1 MPMTA
6 AHPLAVLPLRKTRLD
21 WTCLVIGSM
30 SPDFLY
36 FFQVKLASRFSHTW
50 LGVFAFCLPVT
61 LASAWLFHRLIKR
74 PLVQVVPAALGSRL
88 APYAERPWQL
98 SWGCAAAALVGAVT
112 HLLWD
117 GFTHLDMWGPQHIA
131 WLRYPLHLPVAGY
144 TYVCRVLQHGSTVVG
159 LVALAILAWRTLA
172 RTQPRPVAPATLGMR
187 IVWLACIALAGAAC
201 FVRVYLNHD
210 LDPGSLTVVVIDAGL
225 FGSVLAS
232 LITR

>member
-1 MPMTA
+1 MTA
-6 AHPLAVLPLRKTRLD
+6 AHPLAVLPLRETRLD

-50 LGVFAFCLPVT
+50 LGMFVFCLPVT

-74 PLVQVVPAALGSRL
+74 PLVQVVPAALGARL

-98 SWGCAAAALVGAVT
+98 SGSCVLAALAGTLT
-112 HLLWD
+112 HLFWD
-117 GFTHLDMWGPQHIA
+117 GFTHYDMWGPQHIA
-131 WLRYPLHLPVAGY
+131 WLRHPLHLPVAGY

-159 LVALAILAWRTLA
+159 LIALAIIAWRTLA

>member
-1 MPMTA
+1 MTA

-36 FFQVKLASRFSHTW
+36 FFQVKLASGFSHTW

-74 PLVQVVPAALGSRL
+74 PLVQVVPAGLGSRL

-98 SWGCAAAALVGAVT
+98 SWSCVVAAVAGTLT
-112 HLLWD
+112 HLMWD
-117 GFTHLDMWGPQHIA
+117 GFTHLDMWGPQHIE
-131 WLRYPLHLPVAGY
+131 WLRHVIIIKGHGY
-144 TYVCRVLQHGSTVVG
+144 TRVCRILQHVSTAVG
-159 LVALAILAWRTLA
+159 LLALATITWRTLA
-172 RTQPRPVAPATLGMR
+172 RTPPRPVARATLGMR